1 MGPTVSMIMQ
11 VCSFITSLAAAIA
24 ILAKPLR
31 EKLFGTKKIEEGQ
44 KCVLRAKML
53 DIYYRGKDNGE
64 KIRQYDFENFVL
76 MYAAYKELG
85 GNGTAESM
93 VEQCHKLKIITAAE
107 AVKRDLDIQGGKQT

>member
-1 MGPTVSMIMQ
+1 MGPTMSMIMQ
-11 VCSFITSLAAAIA
+11 ISSFITSLAAAIA
-24 ILAKPLR
+24 ILAKPIR

-53 DIYYRGKDNGE
+53 DIYYRGKDSGE

-85 GNGTAESM
+85 GNSFID
-93 VEQCHKLKIITAAE
+93 KINHEVQTMEVIT
-107 AVKRDLDIQGGKQT
+107 

>member
-85 GNGTAESM
+85 GNSFID
-93 VEQCHKLKIITAAE
+93 KINHEVQAMEVIT
-107 AVKRDLDIQGGKQT
+107 

>member
-1 MGPTVSMIMQ
+1 MGAMVTQIMQ
-11 VCSFITSLAAAIA
+11 VCSFITSMAAAIA
-24 ILAKPLR
+24 ILAKPIR

-85 GNGTAESM
+85 GNSFID
-93 VEQCHKLKIITAAE
+93 KINHEVQTMEVIT
-107 AVKRDLDIQGGKQT
+107 

>member
-1 MGPTVSMIMQ
+1 MGPTMSMIMQ
-11 VCSFITSLAAAIA
+11 ISSFITSLAAAIA

-85 GNGTAESM
+85 GNSFID
-93 VEQCHKLKIITAAE
+93 KISHEVQAMEVIT
-107 AVKRDLDIQGGKQT
+107 